1 MKFPVTLEYHRI
13 KPDMNKQLLIDVLE
27 LMEAIEFHTDQSIE
41 AMQTAERT
49 DMDAYKDVQNRI
61 AAKHGRLIRILE
73 ERLKRAKTALKNEL

>member
-1 MKFPVTLEYHRI
+1 
-13 KPDMNKQLLIDVLE
+13 MNNLQKLMNHVSE
-27 LMEAIEFHTDQSIE
+27 LQEAIDFHNDQSIE

-49 DMDAYKDVQNRI
+49 DIDSYKDVQNRI